1 MLITLQK
8 KLLTIVM
15 VLLLHSAECYI
26 NGKRENF
33 LMISETE
40 QHQSYSSNN
49 SFDMDHMWRMRCELE
64 KLLLSFSLI
73 VFWVNIMFFMR
84 YLTKSLKDKYKLIFR
99 KRGNSCVQILLQNI
113 HIYRYSKSNVSIGMG
128 SGDIIP
134 IFA

>member
-1 MLITLQK
+1 MYKLLRLIYGIEICVHKKTKNIMLITLQK

-49 SFDMDHMWRMRCELE
+49 SFDMDHM
-64 KLLLSFSLI
+64 
-73 VFWVNIMFFMR
+73 
-84 YLTKSLKDKYKLIFR
+84 
-99 KRGNSCVQILLQNI
+99 
-113 HIYRYSKSNVSIGMG
+113 
-128 SGDIIP
+128 
-134 IFA
+134 

>member
-1 MLITLQK
+1 MLLPFQTYSSPVKYISVVTYMYKLSRLTEHIMLITLQK

-49 SFDMDHMWRMRCELE
+49 SFDMDHM
-64 KLLLSFSLI
+64 
-73 VFWVNIMFFMR
+73 
-84 YLTKSLKDKYKLIFR
+84 
-99 KRGNSCVQILLQNI
+99 
-113 HIYRYSKSNVSIGMG
+113 
-128 SGDIIP
+128 
-134 IFA
+134 